1 MMKPV
6 YILSASAISPQH
18 SFDRALFLQPV
29 MSSDNGKLYVVDAD
43 YRQYINPVAIRRMSK
58 VIKMGI
64 SAAMNSL
71 QQAGVTCPDA
81 VITGTGMGS
90 MLDMERFLKDMI
102 ELKEEALNPTYFIQS
117 TYNSING
124 WVALQTKCN
133 GYNQTFV
140 HRGLSMELSLLD
152 AQLFL
157 TEADEQQT
165 VLVGCFDEMTEEYF
179 FIKNKIDY
187 WKKDIPNS
195 LDLLKHNDTAGTI
208 GGEGAAF
215 FTLSN
220 EPGNAVC
227 AIKAI
232 KTFQDAGIGEIQDG
246 LQGLLTEHS
255 LSAGD
260 IDVMLCGM
268 NGDNRQQDVYDMAMR
283 EVPGATVAVFKH
295 LIGEYATTSGFALW
309 LASELFRTQAVPQE
323 LIHGEVVG
331 QAGVVGQATNNGD
344 IRHILVVNHYITG
357 SVSLMLLSK

>member
-18 SFDRALFLQPV
+18 SFGGEHFLQPV

-71 QQAGVTCPDA
+71 QQAGMTCPDA

-102 ELKEEALNPTYFIQS
+102 ALKEEALNPTYFIQS

-140 HRGLSMELSLLD
+140 HRGLSLELSLLD
-152 AQLFL
+152 AQLL
-157 TEADEQQT
+157 LDEADEKQT

-179 FIKNKIDY
+179 FIKNKIGY

-195 LDLLKHNDTAGTI
+195 LELLKHNDTAGTI

-220 EPGNAVC
+220 EKANAVC

-232 KTFQDAGIGEIQDG
+232 RTFQDVEVSDVKKG
-246 LQGLLTEHS
+246 LQDLLAEHN
-255 LSAGD
+255 LSVND

-268 NGDNRQQDVYDMAMR
+268 NGDSRQQALYDMALA
-283 EVPGATVAVFKH
+283 ELPDATVAVFKH
-295 LIGEYATTSGFALW
+295 LTGEYATTSGFALW
-309 LASELFRTQAVPQE
+309 LASELFRKQTIPQE
-323 LIHGEVVG
+323 IVYRN
-331 QAGVVGQATNNGD
+331 AVVGQATNNG
-344 IRHILVVNHYITG
+344 IKHMLVVNHYITG
-357 SVSLMLLSK
+357 SVSLTLLSAVL